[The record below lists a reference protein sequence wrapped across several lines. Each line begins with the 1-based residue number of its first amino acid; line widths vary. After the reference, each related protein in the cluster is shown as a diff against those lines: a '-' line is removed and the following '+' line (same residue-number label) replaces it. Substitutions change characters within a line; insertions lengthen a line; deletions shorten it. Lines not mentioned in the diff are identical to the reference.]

1 MTDEHARGPV
11 GDDDPGDGVPRTAGT
26 AVGGA
31 SGPPRGVVRDA
42 LGVGLATGAY
52 GVSFGALAVAAGLSA
67 GQAVALS
74 ALMFTGAS
82 QFALVGVLGAGG
94 SALGAAATA
103 TLLGTRNGLYG
114 LRLASLLRVRG
125 PLRLVAAH
133 LTIDESAAMAL
144 GRREPGTARWAF
156 WATGVAVFTF
166 WNAATLTGALGAD
179 ALGDPTALGL
189 DAAAPAAFVALLLPL
204 LRGRGDVGL
213 ALGAGAL
220 ALVLTPLLPGGLPV
234 LGVGA
239 VALVVGL
246 CLPGR
251 RRPPLPE
258 GSAR

>member
-1 MTDEHARGPV
+1 MDAERDLSAAGA
-11 GDDDPGDGVPRTAGT
+11 VP
-26 AVGGA
+26 AVDA
-31 SGPPRGVVRDA
+31 PSGRPRGVLRDA
-42 LGVGLATGAY
+42 LGVGAATGAY
-52 GVSFGALAVAAGLSA
+52 GVSFGALATAAGLSTW
-67 GQAVALS
+67 QAVALS

-114 LRLASLLRVRG
+114 LRLASLLRARG
-125 PLRLVAAH
+125 PLRLLAAH

-144 GRREPGTARWAF
+144 GRREPRSARWAF
-156 WATGVAVFTF
+156 WATGASVFVC
-166 WNAATLTGALGAD
+166 WNAATVAGALGAD

-204 LRGRGDVGL
+204 LRGRGDVAL
-213 ALGAGAL
+213 ALGAAVLAL
-220 ALVLTPLLPGGLPV
+220 ALTPVLPGGLPV

-246 CLPGR
+246 ALPVRRSGR
-251 RRPPLPE
+251 AAGAGE
-258 GSAR
+258 AS